1 MGGSGA
7 GTLMT
12 SPQTIGPVERALWL
26 RGVTPFTGLRA
37 RHLAALGQLMRE
49 EIVPAGQAVRP
60 LGAPWH
66 TVRLLAEGR
75 LRASGEDGA
84 ALVVD
89 APQVIGL
96 IEQLAGREL
105 RARLVADSDVTILTI
120 DRAAM
125 LHLLE
130 EEFAVVLQV
139 RQALGRSLAAWQQ
152 QRGDWGPAVV
162 PSAPAAPTA
171 DLDRFVER
179 MLVLHRAP
187 MLRAFGVAVLA
198 GLLRDEPAQRLA
210 AGDTLFAA
218 GAAAERMFVVA
229 EGRIEGMAPGG
240 GSVRAEAGSVLG
252 ENEALIGM
260 PYAYTAVC
268 ATPAAVLAL
277 DPRAIWDAAEDHF
290 HVARALLAASAR
302 QLLRLEQRVVAGFDP
317 PPDASQRSGQEAS

>member
-1 MGGSGA
+1 
-7 GTLMT
+7 MT

-49 EIVPAGQAVRP
+49 EIVSAGQAVRP
-60 LGAPWH
+60 LGAPWDN
-66 TVRLLAEGR
+66 VRLLAEGR

-84 ALVVD
+84 EVVAD

-130 EEFAVVLQV
+130 EEFSVVLQM
-139 RQALGRSLAAWQQ
+139 RHALGHTLAAWQQ
-152 QRGDWGPAVV
+152 ARGDWT
-162 PSAPAAPTA
+162 PSAVPAMPAAPSA

-210 AGDTLFAA
+210 VGDTLFAA

-229 EGRIEGMAPGG
+229 EGCVVGTAPDGA
-240 GSVRAEAGSVLG
+240 SFRAESGCVLG
-252 ENEALIGM
+252 ENEALIGI
-260 PYAYTAVC
+260 PHAYTAVC

-290 HVARALLAASAR
+290 HVARALLTACAR
-302 QLLRLEQRVVAGFDP
+302 HLLRLEQRVVAGFDAP
-317 PPDASQRSGQEAS
+317 TDASQESVQEAPC